1 MKRVDTPMTLFTV
14 CLAYFLTQLGFAPVT
29 VVLPTLA
36 AAFGADQS
44 QAAWVLSGYIL
55 TLTGCLLVPTR
66 PVVIIERPC

>member
-1 MKRVDTPMTLFTV
+1 MTRIEYVGFWMSRTDVQPPVKRVDTPMTLFTV

-44 QAAWVLSGYIL
+44 QAA
-55 TLTGCLLVPTR
+55 
-66 PVVIIERPC
+66 